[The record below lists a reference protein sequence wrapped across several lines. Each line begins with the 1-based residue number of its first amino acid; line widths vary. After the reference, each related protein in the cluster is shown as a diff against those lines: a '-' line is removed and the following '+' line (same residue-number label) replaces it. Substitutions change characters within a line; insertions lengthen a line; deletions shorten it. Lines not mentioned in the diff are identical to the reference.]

1 MAGHTTIR
9 ERLEDDNAVVGAVAR
24 VPTPTL
30 VEVYGDVGL
39 DFCFLDYEHASG
51 RGPGDSAAMEDLVR
65 AAEVVGIDPLVR
77 LPEGHP
83 PLVRKTLET
92 GVRTLLIPRVETAAE
107 VREAVA
113 AARFSYD
120 DGVGD
125 RGTAGTRANRWGH
138 EYEDYHA
145 REDAATTLGVMI
157 ETADAVADLEAIL
170 TVPDLGFA
178 LVGHRDLTHS
188 LGYGEEIDHPEVAA
202 TVAEIRDAC
211 PDAGVPVGRVATDPE
226 DARAAIDEGYRV
238 ILGGYEFHAV
248 RQVYGE
254 WATVTDE

>member
-1 MAGHTTIR
+1 
-9 ERLEDDNAVVGAVAR
+9 
-24 VPTPTL
+24 
-30 VEVYGDVGL
+30 
-39 DFCFLDYEHASG
+39 
-51 RGPGDSAAMEDLVR
+51 
-65 AAEVVGIDPLVR
+65 
-77 LPEGHP
+77 
-83 PLVRKTLET
+83 
-92 GVRTLLIPRVETAAE
+92 
-107 VREAVA
+107 
-113 AARFSYD
+113 
-120 DGVGD
+120 
-125 RGTAGTRANRWGH
+125 
-138 EYEDYHA
+138 
-145 REDAATTLGVMI
+145 MI

-211 PDAGVPVGRVATDPE
+211 LDAGVPVGRVATDPE